1 MGVFVK
7 NFSISARALVKC
19 GVAFV
24 FTTPIIMPERPVET
38 AAKTPSTAAFSA
50 DVLSKVPQ
58 PTIERLSAYLQCVR
72 GLRDSGEKA
81 ASSAEIARRTG
92 INAAQL
98 RKDLSYF
105 GEFGTPGLGYDLKAL
120 ETHLMRIMGLDV
132 ERDVLLLGFGNLG
145 RALSSY
151 TGFGRRGFKI
161 VAAFDTDESKVGEK
175 VSSFEVFP
183 LSELDRINAK
193 LKAQV
198 GIIAVPATEAQGAAQ
213 ALIEA
218 KVRAILNFA
227 PVTVIVPAGITV
239 RNVDLTSQM
248 EILSYYLHSH

>member
-1 MGVFVK
+1 
-7 NFSISARALVKC
+7 
-19 GVAFV
+19 
-24 FTTPIIMPERPVET
+24 MPERPMEP
-38 AAKTPSTAAFSA
+38 AH
-50 DVLSKVPQ
+50 LSKVPQ

-72 GLRDSGEKA
+72 GMRDGGEKA

-105 GEFGTPGLGYDLKAL
+105 GEFGTPGLGYELKAL
-120 ETHLMRIMGLDV
+120 EAHLTRIMGLDV

-161 VAAFDTDESKVGEK
+161 VAAFDVDSSKVGEK
-175 VSSFEVFP
+175 VGAFEVFH
-183 LSELDRINAK
+183 LNELERINAK
-193 LKAQV
+193 LKAEV
-198 GIIAVPATEAQGAAQ
+198 GIIAVPATEAQSAVQVLVAAN
-213 ALIEA
+213 
-218 KVRAILNFA
+218 VRAILNFA
-227 PVTVIVPAGITV
+227 PVAVKVPAGITV

-248 EILSYYLHSH
+248 EILSYYLHSR